1 MLHYVSGMYQTPD
14 EQYQA
19 VQDAVSLLLDGLR
32 EHGSPEL
39 DTDRFIT
46 IRSYEDGEVTAEVV
60 ER

>member
-1 MLHYVSGMYQTPD
+1 MLHYVSVAYQTPA

-39 DTDRFIT
+39 DEDRFIV
-46 IRSYEDGEVTAEVV
+46 IRSYEEGEVTVEVV

>member
-1 MLHYVSGMYQTPD
+1 MYQTPD

-19 VQDAVSLLLDGLR
+19 MQDAVSLLLDGLR